1 MNVEQRSSSTFYL
14 AGILQFAA
22 VVMLLNWGIVT
33 HSHALN
39 VAIRAMYVAWLVVG
53 SAMIVR
59 RQWKGRD
66 NRRRL
71 P

>member
-1 MNVEQRSSSTFYL
+1 MNVEQRSSSTFHL
-14 AGILQFAA
+14 TGMLQFAA
-22 VVMLLNWGIVT
+22 IVMLLNWGIAT

-53 SAMIVR
+53 STMIVR
-59 RQWKGRD
+59 RRWMGRD

>member
-1 MNVEQRSSSTFYL
+1 MNVEQRSSSTFHL
-14 AGILQFAA
+14 AGMLQFAA
-22 VVMLLNWGIVT
+22 IVMLLNWGIAT

-53 SAMIVR
+53 SAVIVR
-59 RQWKGRD
+59 RRSKRRNNRD
-66 NRRRL
+66 RL